1 MSINFTLALIDKMTG
16 PSKAITGSMSSMV
29 TQAKA
34 LTSAMKETESQ
45 MAKANALGDVAK
57 VTEMKFRLLEL
68 KEELDKLPAAAKHF
82 EEASAILGA
91 AAKGAAAGIGV
102 AIAAFGAAIAG
113 GVALAI
119 QATETRKKLEATF
132 TALTGSD
139 AVVDQLDGLT
149 SKLGMTREV
158 LAPLAEQLLGMG
170 VPLAQLQGHLTALAT
185 VTAVGITGGT
195 EVYLQILKKLS
206 AQTKVSS
213 KDLANLYKT
222 GVNVSEV
229 AGSMGLSVKQLQAGL
244 KAATVDASKFSSA
257 LTAAVTAKGAGALA
271 NQAKSLSAQWA
282 VAKETVLDL
291 FSGIDTSPLLDAFHE
306 LVGTLDQANPSG
318 QALKVGLTGTF
329 NAVFA
334 VAGKVV
340 AFLKTSFLHLIILGL
355 QIYIMVKQHKTAFEA
370 LGAVLTGIVAG
381 AIAAVIVS
389 TWSLVAATASLAV
402 AVLAAT
408 WPFIAVGAAI
418 GGVVFLI
425 AKLVQYWA
433 PVRAFLQNLSD
444 GAWKAA
450 GSFVDG
456 LVGGIKAGV
465 SRAVA
470 AVKNLGH
477 SVLAG
482 VKDVLGIHSPSVE
495 MMKIGVHTA
504 TGFAQGVAAG
514 NDNAMTASSGLASSA
529 MGGAAAGAPGG
540 AAGTGGGLTII
551 VEKGAVVVNGGSSAQ
566 EQQAQLESG
575 LVVLIE
581 RIALQQGIGTAA

>member
-34 LTSAMKETESQ
+34 LTSAMKATESQ

-57 VTEMKFRLLEL
+57 ATEMKFRLLEY
-68 KEELDKLPAAAKHF
+68 KDALDKIP
-82 EEASAILGA
+82 ASARDAADASKLLSTALTGVSGAVVIAGA
-91 AAKGAAAGIGV
+91 AFVGLV
-102 AIAAFGAAIAG
+102 AG
-113 GVALAI
+113 GAALAI

-195 EVYLQILKKLS
+195 EEYLKILKKLS
-206 AQTKVSS
+206 GQTKVT
-213 KDLANLYKT
+213 KNDLAALYKT

-244 KAATVDASKFSSA
+244 KAGTVDATKFSSA

-271 NQAKSLSAQWA
+271 NQAKSLTAQWA
-282 VAKETVLDL
+282 VAKETALDL
-291 FSGIDTSPLLDAFHE
+291 FSGIDTSPLLDAFHN

-318 QALKVGLTGTF
+318 QALKIGLTGTF

-355 QIYIMVKQHKTAFEA
+355 QIYIMVKQHKSAFEA
-370 LGAVLTGIVAG
+370 LGAVLAGVVAG
-381 AIAAVIVS
+381 AIAVVIVS

-408 WPFIAVGAAI
+408 WPFIAIGAAI
-418 GGVVFLI
+418 GLVVFGI
-425 AKLVQYWA
+425 AKLVQHWDQ
-433 PVRAFLQNLSD
+433 VHAFLQNLSD

-456 LVGGIKAGV
+456 LVGGIRAGV
-465 SRAVA
+465 GRAVD
-470 AVKNLGH
+470 AVKHLGH

-540 AAGTGGGLTII
+540 AAGAGGGLTII